1 MADKRAERIAELIKP
16 LRVKPGSKV
25 NLAKDFDPGYK
36 AGFLKKKDGAGLLE
50 TGIAMLADYQA
61 RLAAQDTYGVLVCLQ
76 ALDAGGKDGTIRH
89 VMSGVNPQGVQ
100 VTGFKV
106 PSAEE
111 LDHDY
116 LWRYARHLPARGDI
130 GIFNR
135 SHYEEV
141 LVVRVH
147 PENLDRQ
154 QLPAEAKRKGIWE
167 RRYREI
173 NDWERY
179 LTDNGFTVVKLFLN
193 LSKEEQRTRFL
204 KRIDLPEKN
213 WKFSAADV
221 RERARWDDYQKA
233 FSQMLSATSTSWA
246 PWYVIPADR
255 KWFARI
261 CAAAAIVHTLV
272 EIDPRYPVVSEDRRQ
287 QLQAVR
293 RELEAEAPKGAPAD
307 PFAAKEAGA
316 KAKAAAAAEAK
327 AAAAAETAAE
337 AEAKTAAQA
346 QAAAKTAADAAAKA
360 RTAAEATAVAKTAA
374 DAAAKARTAAK
385 AAAGQAA
392 GDGQR
397 PGGADN
403 KGQPAR
409 ASRARGGAPTR
420 GRPAQA
426 ARRTSRTQAD
436 GRPGSEA

>member
-1 MADKRAERIAELIKP
+1 MADKRAKRIAELIKP

-25 NLAKDFDPGYK
+25 NLARDFDPGYK
-36 AGFLKKKDGAGLLE
+36 ADFLKKKDGAELLE
-50 TGIAMLADYQA
+50 AGIAMLAEYQA

-89 VMSGVNPQGVQ
+89 VMSGVNPQGVR

-154 QLPAEAKRKGIWE
+154 RLPAEAKGQGIWE

-233 FSQMLSATSTSWA
+233 FSEMLSATSTRWA

-261 CAAAAIVHTLV
+261 CAAAVVVHTLT
-272 EIDPRYPVVSEDRRQ
+272 EIDPRYPAVSEDRRQ
-287 QLQAVR
+287 QLQAVK
-293 RELEAEAPKGAPAD
+293 RELEDEAPEGAPAD
-307 PFAAKEAGA
+307 PFAAKEAGS

-327 AAAAAETAAE
+327 AAEEAKKAAE
-337 AEAKTAAQA
+337 AEARAAAEAKAAATTAA
-346 QAAAKTAADAAAKA
+346 KAAAKA
-360 RTAAEATAVAKTAA
+360 KAA
-374 DAAAKARTAAK
+374 ARTAAR

-397 PGGADN
+397 PGGTDN
-403 KGQPAR
+403 RRQRAR
-409 ASRARGGAPTR
+409 ASRARAGAATR
-420 GRPAQA
+420 GRTAQA
-426 ARRTSRTQAD
+426 GRRTSGTQAN
-436 GRPGSEA
+436 GQPGSEA